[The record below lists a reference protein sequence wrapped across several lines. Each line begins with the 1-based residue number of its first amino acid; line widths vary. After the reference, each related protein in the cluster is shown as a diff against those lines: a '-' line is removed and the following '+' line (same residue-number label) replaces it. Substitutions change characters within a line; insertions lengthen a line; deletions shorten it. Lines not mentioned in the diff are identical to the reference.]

1 MRDAALRILVLGSAA
16 GGGVPQWNCA
26 CPVCRMARAGDPRVP
41 HRTQSSLAVS
51 VDGETWALLNASPDV
66 RQQIAAHPELQPRQ
80 SRRDSPI
87 KAVVLTNADV
97 DHVAGLLSLR
107 EQQPFAL
114 HASAPIRD
122 ALAANPI
129 FGVLNPAL
137 VTTHDVVLDRGF
149 EPLPGLEVTPFA
161 VPGKVALYQEGPG
174 LVIGEESG
182 VTIGLVLSA
191 GGQRV
196 LYIPGCAA
204 VPPSLLQRLDG
215 TDVLFFDG
223 TCYSDD
229 EMVALGVSTKT
240 ASRMGHLAISGTA
253 GSIAALAPA
262 RIGRRIFIHINN
274 TNPAQVEGSPE
285 RRDVEA
291 QGWEVAWDG
300 MRITL
305 GQVAQ
310 AQGAPQSGYPARA
323 EAPAGSN
330 EDFL

>member
-51 VDGETWALLNASPDV
+51 VDGETWALLNASPDL
-66 RQQIAAHPELQPRQ
+66 RQQIAAHPEIQPRQ
-80 SRRDSPI
+80 SGRDSPI
-87 KAVVLTNADV
+87 KAVILTNADV

-114 HASAPIRD
+114 HASAPTRD

-137 VTTHDVVLDRGF
+137 VTTHDVVLDRAF
-149 EPLPGLEVTPFA
+149 EPLPGLAVTPFA
-161 VPGKVALYQEGPG
+161 VPGKVPLYQEGPS
-174 LVIGEESG
+174 LVVGDEFG
-182 VTIGLVLSA
+182 VTIGLALGA

-204 VPPSLLQRLDG
+204 VSSSLLQRLEG

-223 TCYSDD
+223 TCYSDN

-240 ASRMGHLAISGTA
+240 ASRMGHLSMSGKG

-262 RIGRRIFIHINN
+262 QIGRRIFIHINN
-274 TNPAQVEGSPE
+274 TNPVQVEGSPE
-285 RRDVEA
+285 HREVQA

-305 GQVAQ
+305 GQIAQ
-310 AQGAPQSGYPARA
+310 AKVLPKGDPARA
-323 EAPAGSN
+323 EPPAGSN
-330 EDFL
+330 EDFS